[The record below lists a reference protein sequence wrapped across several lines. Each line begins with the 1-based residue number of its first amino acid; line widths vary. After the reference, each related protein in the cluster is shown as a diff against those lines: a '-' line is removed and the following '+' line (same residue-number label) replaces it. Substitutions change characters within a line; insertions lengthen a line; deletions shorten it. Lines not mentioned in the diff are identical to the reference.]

1 MRRELI
7 AIEEELQSRKKNG
20 EERVLAKEAEN
31 LTNGEIARYSRQ
43 LLLPEFGVKAQ
54 RKLKTSSALIVG
66 AGGLG
71 CPCSQYLV
79 AAGVGRIG
87 IVDHDVVDK
96 SNLHRQVLH
105 SESGI
110 GAAKAVSVTAA
121 LSDLNSDVDVVAIVG
136 CLTSANALEIIKEYD
151 VILDATDNVAT
162 RYLLNDACVM
172 LKKPLVSGSALRFE
186 GQLTVYNYQEKGT
199 TYRCLF
205 PTPPPPETVTNCS
218 DGGVLGVIPGTIG
231 VLQAL
236 EAIKVLA
243 EIGDVLS
250 GRMLLFD
257 GLAGTFRI
265 VKLRPR
271 KVEAV
276 ENIIKVGLVDYVQF
290 CGAGAND
297 KDEPLNILA
306 EGDRISASELCSI
319 LKSPSD
325 SLVVDVRSEPETEIC
340 SAPGTINVPLSRI
353 RRPDGKD
360 EVMQLVK
367 EWRMVAKE
375 AGAMTELILL
385 CRRGNDSQ
393 IAASE
398 LREVMAKEGV
408 RVRDVAG
415 GLHAWARDVDRDFP
429 VY

>member
-1 MRRELI
+1 M
-7 AIEEELQSRKKNG
+7 
-20 EERVLAKEAEN
+20 
-31 LTNGEIARYSRQ
+31 
-43 LLLPEFGVKAQ
+43 
-54 RKLKTSSALIVG
+54 
-66 AGGLG
+66 
-71 CPCSQYLV
+71 
-79 AAGVGRIG
+79 
-87 IVDHDVVDK
+87 
-96 SNLHRQVLH
+96 
-105 SESGI
+105 
-110 GAAKAVSVTAA
+110 
-121 LSDLNSDVDVVAIVG
+121 
-136 CLTSANALEIIKEYD
+136 
-151 VILDATDNVAT
+151 
-162 RYLLNDACVM
+162 
-172 LKKPLVSGSALRFE
+172 
-186 GQLTVYNYQEKGT
+186 
-199 TYRCLF
+199 
-205 PTPPPPETVTNCS
+205 
-218 DGGVLGVIPGTIG
+218 LGVIPGTIG

-243 EIGDVLS
+243 ELGDVLS

-271 KVEAV
+271 KVEEV
-276 ENIIKVGLVDYVQF
+276 EKISALVDYVQF

-306 EGDRISASELCSI
+306 EGDRISALELCSI

-353 RRPDGKD
+353 RRSDGKD

>member
-1 MRRELI
+1 MMDELI
-7 AIEEELQSRKKNG
+7 TIEEELQSRKRNG
-20 EERVLAKEAEN
+20 EKRHEAKEAEN

-43 LLLPEFGVKAQ
+43 LLLPEFGVGAQ
-54 RKLKTSSALIVG
+54 KRLKSSSALIVG

-71 CPCSQYLV
+71 CPCAQYLV
-79 AAGVGRIG
+79 AAGVGRVG
-87 IVDHDVVDK
+87 IVDHDCVDK

-110 GAAKAVSVTAA
+110 GAAKAVSVAAA
-121 LSDLNSDVDVVAIVG
+121 LSDLNSDVEVVAIVE
-136 CLTSANALEIIKEYD
+136 CLTSANALEIMKEYD
-151 VILDATDNVAT
+151 VVLDATDNVAT
-162 RYLLNDACVM
+162 RYLLNDACVL
-172 LKKPLVSGSALRFE
+172 LKKTLVSGSALRFE
-186 GQLTVYNYQEKGT
+186 GQLTVYNYRETGP

-243 EIGDVLS
+243 GLGDVLS
-250 GRMLLFD
+250 GRLLLFD
-257 GLAGTFRI
+257 GLAGTFRT

-276 ENIIKVGLVDYVQF
+276 ESISELVDYVQF

-297 KDEPLNILA
+297 KDEPLKIVA
-306 EGDRISASELCSI
+306 ESDRMSALELSST
-319 LKSPSD
+319 LKSPSP
-325 SLVVDVRSEPETEIC
+325 SLVVDVRSEPEIEIC
-340 SAPGTINVPLSRI
+340 SVPGTVSVPLNRI
-353 RRPDGKD
+353 RRPGGKG
-360 EVMQLVK
+360 EMMRL
-367 EWRMVAKE
+367 AKE
-375 AGAMTELILL
+375 AGVRELVLL

-393 IAASE
+393 VAASE
-398 LREVMAKEGV
+398 LREAMAKEGV

-415 GLHAWARDVDRDFP
+415 GLHAWARDVDKDFP